1 MFQLSA
7 ARVEISQLQGQC
19 NEQQELIEQLKAEL
33 QNNVDEYATLS
44 YQSKTVIYDVAVY
57 AMVLLIIDWVFKSGL
72 KTHFFD
78 IAFS

>member
-57 AMVLLIIDWVFKSGL
+57 AMVLLIID
-72 KTHFFD
+72 
-78 IAFS
+78 